1 MGDTTIERTAR
12 KSREGG
18 KLDVEDEEQR
28 QARMHNVL
36 TQLDSKASRQAQAP
50 PRPFEFGDRK
60 TFAVEPPSELLCRLQ
75 SFLPELA
82 ASNAELVHRARED
95 PRSVDIENVEDE
107 SRYIEM
113 NLGLGVFEDHSKT
126 HPQTT
131 DSEMS
136 EDDSSDSDTSSVDII
151 SDFASTISRPI
162 RPLPRRTTTRPAIIV
177 LDDGNSKDERS
188 SHTSEE
194 IFDSAFQPCGATRF
208 LRYATLSACN
218 LSLRPSVVRMTMP
231 R

>member
-131 DSEMS
+131 GNSTGTHPGLDVDMSDDARTSSRSYGSTDSTSDSDSEMS

-194 IFDSAFQPCGATRF
+194 SQ
-208 LRYATLSACN
+208 
-218 LSLRPSVVRMTMP
+218 
-231 R
+231 